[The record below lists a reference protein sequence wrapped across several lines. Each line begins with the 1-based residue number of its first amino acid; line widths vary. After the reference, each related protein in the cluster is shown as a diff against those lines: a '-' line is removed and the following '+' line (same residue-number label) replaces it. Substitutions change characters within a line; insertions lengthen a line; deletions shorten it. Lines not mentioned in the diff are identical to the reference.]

1 MLSTTQI
8 TTKLQ
13 ESGFTDIL
21 LGWFSREGRSFPWR
35 NNVSAYRIA
44 VAEALLQKTSAVNV
58 LPVFQTFIRKY
69 PTVQAL
75 AMASSEE
82 VAADLQSLG
91 LPRRARLLHQLANE
105 IVCMHGGQFPE
116 AESAL
121 RKLPGVGPYGAAAIA
136 SLAFGSRLPMID
148 INVMRIFERISQIKA
163 TPRSGPSKLLRKVLL
178 AILPEGKEASFN
190 LALLDFGALVCRSRA
205 PLCSHCPASHICSY
219 YAVTRDV

>member
-13 ESGFTDIL
+13 ESDFTDIL
-21 LGWFSREGRSFPWR
+21 LDWFSKEGRSFPWR
-35 NNVSAYRIA
+35 NDVSAYRIA
-44 VAEALLQKTSAVNV
+44 VAEALLQKTSAVNA
-58 LPVFQTFIRKY
+58 LPVFQTFILKY
-69 PTVQAL
+69 PTVQTL
-75 AMASSEE
+75 AVANSEE

-105 IVCMHGGQFPE
+105 IVSMHGGRFPE
-116 AESAL
+116 TESAL

-163 TPRSGPSKLLRKVLL
+163 TPRSGPSKFLREVLL
-178 AILPEGKEASFN
+178 AILPQGKEASFN

-205 PLCSHCPASHICSY
+205 PLCSDCPVSHICSH
-219 YAVTRDV
+219 YAATKNA